1 MLELSKIESNIYNVL
16 NPLLVGRKSSI
27 TPIHPRNLS
36 DLKNRNS
43 VVVMDYLDDAIEG
56 TYISQDILQ
65 PQFTFIAYSGEYI
78 VSRRIQELII
88 KLMTEDLNGN
98 YFSNQEIKIS
108 SYTKLRRS
116 PVMFDDSS
124 EMYLASVDYKFFVQS
139 CI

>member
-56 TYISQDILQ
+56 ISISQEILQ

-78 VSRRIQELII
+78 LSRRIQEVVIS
-88 KLMTEDLNGN
+88 LMSELDANK
-98 YFSNQEIKIS
+98 FSTPEIKIS

-116 PVMFDDSS
+116 PVMFEDSS
-124 EMYLASVDYKFFVQS
+124 EMYLASVDYRFFAQS
-139 CI
+139 CL

>member
-43 VVVMDYLDDAIEG
+43 VVVMNYLDDAIEG
-56 TYISQDILQ
+56 ISISQEILQ

-78 VSRRIQELII
+78 LSRRIQEVVIS
-88 KLMTEDLNGN
+88 LMSELDANK
-98 YFSNQEIKIS
+98 FSTPEIKIS

-116 PVMFDDSS
+116 PVMFEDSS
-124 EMYLASVDYKFFVQS
+124 EMYLASVDYRFFAQS
-139 CI
+139 CL